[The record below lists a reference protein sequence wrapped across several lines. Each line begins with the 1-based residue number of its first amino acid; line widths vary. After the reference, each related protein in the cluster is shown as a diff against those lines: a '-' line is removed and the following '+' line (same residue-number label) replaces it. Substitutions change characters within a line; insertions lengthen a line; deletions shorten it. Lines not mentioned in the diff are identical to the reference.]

1 MGIEWLPKLNAMGL
15 KDDEKI
21 MVVMLAYLGTC
32 FMLVLL
38 VLALHNTIQY
48 LIRQSRWKVL
58 PLLFFYLMA
67 VMDLTIR
74 LYTMVF
80 VA

>member
-1 MGIEWLPKLNAMGL
+1 MAIEWLPKLNDLGL
-15 KDDEKI
+15 SDSEEI
-21 MVVMLAYLGTC
+21 MIVMLAYLGTC

-38 VLALHNTIQY
+38 ALALHNMIQY
-48 LIRQSRWKVL
+48 LIRQGRWKVL

-74 LYTMVF
+74 VYTMVY